1 MRKGRSQSQEAEM
14 RLARSFSLE
23 DDKGGAEEA
32 ALAALVAGAFLRGGQ
47 QAAKLK
53 WQPFG
58 KKSGPAPWQ
67 KPGAS
72 IPANVWSNDP
82 ECFAQACVALVY
94 LLDLIAPEATEPV
107 EAARSEE
114 RRVGKECVSTCR
126 SRWSPYH

>member
-1 MRKGRSQSQEAEM
+1 M

-82 ECFAQACVALVY
+82 ACFAQAS
-94 LLDLIAPEATEPV
+94 T
-107 EAARSEE
+107 EE
-114 RRVGKECVSTCR
+114 RRVGEEGVR
-126 SRWSPYH
+126 HYILRWAPDHQKK